1 MVYLATND
9 TIRPMNDLFKM
20 DFKFLRIFKMLL
32 VMIVMIGV
40 CIVILCISI
49 GKPVMISINKV
60 LDTLEKI
67 FEENPIES
75 SMISILTVIA
85 RNPFNS

>member
-1 MVYLATND
+1 MVFLGTND
-9 TIRPMNDLFKM
+9 SILSMNDLFKK

-32 VMIVMIGV
+32 VMIVVIGV
-40 CIVILCISI
+40 YIIILSLTI
-49 GKPVMISINKV
+49 GKPVMISLHKV
-60 LDTLEKI
+60 IDTLEKI

-75 SMISILTVIA
+75 SMISILTIIV